1 MLVNPFGD
9 LQNDYPDILF
19 ETWNRHH
26 KHVRIFAITETQVY
40 PTCKDFFSVDESAYK
55 IVYPEN
61 NLASDR
67 VDKRDKVFSYILDTI
82 IGDDYVSKEIQEKL
96 KWYKLPKKFLR
107 TQSSDL
113 LLVRTLDGD
122 IAIEEILRC
131 LTIIKGD
138 TSSESKKNGIYI
150 IGAYGSGKTW
160 LLNQT
165 IVEIINHPAK
175 YPFVPVLMKLKEV
188 PVEKLN
194 NKDVEDY
201 IISSIAEQYVERV
214 LEKQGQ
220 LEEYSMLNM
229 RPVFMLDGFDEVVSG
244 LSATNNKIRILLSIR
259 DKLKKMYRDDN
270 PVFIVTSRES
280 DFHACQSNKEFIELF
295 NQFYK
300 ITLEDCPSSET
311 KEQLLEYAKKN
322 DVKMELAFNLT
333 KNPNVLEIARRA
345 VFYELLIQ
353 LIEGG
358 NSSIDGVVDE
368 FSLLNNAINKEI
380 SRPFEELKQANK
392 NDYVAEEIQHSLLES
407 LLNSAIECTK
417 NNGNESPIILAKKE
431 LVEVIPNGLVSVK
444 NKHAES
450 ATAKRPWIYKTCQD
464 NVIKVRFQH
473 NIVREF
479 LVAQKFFILIEKCV
493 SAENA
498 EKEEQD
504 IFDLLR
510 SVQMS
515 PESLRFFLIF
525 VQKREQEGAQE
536 EIKEKIKNWLCRPD
550 IKERDSDLSAKLLEM
565 LLQPGCTFGGNEK
578 EPLDLTDI
586 HADNLCIWNCKL
598 EHLNLRRAFLRNMQM
613 TDIQLDNVDLREADL
628 SGLRFAPS
636 KPIIDICH
644 FRKNTDWHIAVLY
657 QNGQVLKY
665 SFTNRFM
672 QDQYSVKLLQKFEDA
687 TGLFTV
693 NDTLYIIISGKT
705 IYPLEDNNKY
715 TNTLYS
721 MSSGKSI
728 QRIISDGER
737 NRILVLKGKDYWAQL
752 IGKESLISHNI
763 DITESGNFYLTKDG
777 MLVFVSGNEMKLIF
791 QTGSTKSLC
800 KWENNYECF
809 TIRQR
814 NNGENNIYIKT
825 DDRLIQ
831 VIWDEEYNNKPTRTE
846 YQIDGIC
853 GTLREIRVINDD
865 ILVGIS
871 ESDLYIMTIK
881 ENIVIVEKLNTAV
894 EASRVLLGNENGRD
908 QMKDPDAYKLL
919 SGSIVPYEETGISE

>member
-1 MLVNPFGD
+1 MQPGRYD
-9 LQNDYPDILF
+9 RRG
-19 ETWNRHH
+19 NRLRDGAA
-26 KHVRIFAITETQVY
+26 VCRRGAGRVY
-40 PTCKDFFSVDESAYK
+40 P
-55 IVYPEN
+55 
-61 NLASDR
+61 
-67 VDKRDKVFSYILDTI
+67 
-82 IGDDYVSKEIQEKL
+82 G
-96 KWYKLPKKFLR
+96 
-107 TQSSDL
+107 
-113 LLVRTLDGD
+113 
-122 IAIEEILRC
+122 
-131 LTIIKGD
+131 
-138 TSSESKKNGIYI
+138 
-150 IGAYGSGKTW
+150 
-160 LLNQT
+160 
-165 IVEIINHPAK
+165 
-175 YPFVPVLMKLKEV
+175 
-188 PVEKLN
+188 
-194 NKDVEDY
+194 
-201 IISSIAEQYVERV
+201 
-214 LEKQGQ
+214 
-220 LEEYSMLNM
+220 
-229 RPVFMLDGFDEVVSG
+229 
-244 LSATNNKIRILLSIR
+244 
-259 DKLKKMYRDDN
+259 
-270 PVFIVTSRES
+270 
-280 DFHACQSNKEFIELF
+280 
-295 NQFYK
+295 
-300 ITLEDCPSSET
+300 
-311 KEQLLEYAKKN
+311 
-322 DVKMELAFNLT
+322 
-333 KNPNVLEIARRA
+333 
-345 VFYELLIQ
+345 
-353 LIEGG
+353 
-358 NSSIDGVVDE
+358 
-368 FSLLNNAINKEI
+368 
-380 SRPFEELKQANK
+380 
-392 NDYVAEEIQHSLLES
+392 
-407 LLNSAIECTK
+407 
-417 NNGNESPIILAKKE
+417 
-431 LVEVIPNGLVSVK
+431 
-444 NKHAES
+444 
-450 ATAKRPWIYKTCQD
+450 
-464 NVIKVRFQH
+464 
-473 NIVREF
+473 
-479 LVAQKFFILIEKCV
+479 
-493 SAENA
+493 
-498 EKEEQD
+498 
-504 IFDLLR
+504 
-510 SVQMS
+510 
-515 PESLRFFLIF
+515 
-525 VQKREQEGAQE
+525 
-536 EIKEKIKNWLCRPD
+536 
-550 IKERDSDLSAKLLEM
+550 
-565 LLQPGCTFGGNEK
+565 GGNEK